1 MSYSDDGG
9 ANGRAQIGYL
19 WAVLIPASLV
29 ATVILLLHSPERDV
43 LLGAQM
49 FVFSFLIAA
58 TVIAV
63 AAALIGLP
71 LTWLLARHGLER
83 PFVYPAAGFLAGG
96 AIAALLVRFGG
107 PYEAEITEFLPLAL
121 FGGLPGC
128 LCGQAWWWFNRRHA
142 QTPE

>member
-9 ANGRAQIGYL
+9 AIGRAQIGYL

-29 ATVILLLHSPERDV
+29 ATVMAVLYSPAADV
-43 LLGAQM
+43 LLEAQM
-49 FVFSFLIAA
+49 FIVSFLVAA
-58 TVIAV
+58 IVIGV

-83 PFVYPAAGFLAGG
+83 PIVYPAAGFLAGG
-96 AIAALLVRFGG
+96 AIAASLVRFGV
-107 PYEAEITEFLPLAL
+107 PYEAELTEFLPFAL
-121 FGGLPGC
+121 LGGLPGC
-128 LCGQAWWWFNRRHA
+128 LCGQVWWWFNRRHA

>member
-1 MSYSDDGG
+1 
-9 ANGRAQIGYL
+9 L

-29 ATVILLLHSPERDV
+29 ATAILLIYPPGSDV

-49 FVFSFLIAA
+49 FIVSFLFAA
-58 TVIAV
+58 TVIAA

-83 PFVYPAAGFLAGG
+83 PFVYPAAGFLAGA
-96 AIAALLVRFGG
+96 AIAALLARFGG

-121 FGGLPGC
+121 LGGLPGC

-142 QTPE
+142 QRPEELEAPGPAA